1 VDERK
6 AEFKGAEK
14 KEKREIAERIM
25 QIMRQRNARFL
36 TEDDTTACQNK
47 EGLNDIHS
55 RTWLVVEDG
64 KAMKKLMHRL
74 REKKWVS
81 KRASSSSVSVEAV
94 EEETKQDPNGSRLDN
109 NESHRRRITQ
119 DTAEVDSAHITL
131 SAANA
136 DCSTGDDISCNADD
150 LGGNLHR
157 GHRGVHDSFDVAA
170 LFESN
175 NSLECFN
182 SSATFYEKML
192 LSDSLLGKNGMGS
205 HNSINFVKT
214 ESETSFCGESF
225 SSLEFGPVLH
235 TIEPKIPCT
244 SHFFEE
250 RRTEATENTIQLRQ
264 WINDQVPKGLY
275 TQAELVEYVE
285 SAVPIAIELAEM
297 LAREDGSNPKIVLS
311 SCAEISIVLRGNL
324 VTRAVVQKSAQLGS
338 VTDRLASLG
347 SIFYELFS
355 GLIPPQM
362 AEASCSSVAG
372 MDELGVSVNRIIGL
386 LQDEPRR
393 TKKNNHGS
401 SISRGDSTR
410 YHEEL
415 MSSLDTIGL
424 TSSLSGLIKNLISC
438 SQSDF
443 RVDEA
448 YSSFADVLVD
458 LNLVRNNP
466 DCYLESLGDSPTFA
480 IPHKLYGRQETM
492 DKIASL
498 YKCDTCNS
506 LVVNGRAGVGKSSL
520 LAHVFASISE
530 QDGSYFL
537 QTKFEQAGTNPLA
550 TVASLFDALCEAFI
564 RDAQPQV
571 KTTVAMELES
581 ALGEAGVIALSS
593 IVPSLSKISTS
604 LVNDSTYQYMNRAET
619 VRYCFGKLLE
629 IISSRTPPIILMF
642 DDLQFVSEPPI
653 DFCI

>member
-1 VDERK
+1 
-6 AEFKGAEK
+6 
-14 KEKREIAERIM
+14 
-25 QIMRQRNARFL
+25 
-36 TEDDTTACQNK
+36 
-47 EGLNDIHS
+47 
-55 RTWLVVEDG
+55 
-64 KAMKKLMHRL
+64 
-74 REKKWVS
+74 
-81 KRASSSSVSVEAV
+81 
-94 EEETKQDPNGSRLDN
+94 
-109 NESHRRRITQ
+109 
-119 DTAEVDSAHITL
+119 
-131 SAANA
+131 
-136 DCSTGDDISCNADD
+136 
-150 LGGNLHR
+150 
-157 GHRGVHDSFDVAA
+157 
-170 LFESN
+170 
-175 NSLECFN
+175 
-182 SSATFYEKML
+182 ML

-205 HNSINFVKT
+205 HNSITLQANDTRPSQKT
-214 ESETSFCGESF
+214 EPETSFCGESS
-225 SSLEFGPVLH
+225 SSLEFGPGLH
-235 TIEPKIPCT
+235 TFEPNIPCT
-244 SHFFEE
+244 PHFVEE
-250 RRTEATENTIQLRQ
+250 RRTEATENTIPLRQ

-275 TQAELVEYVE
+275 TQAELIEYVE
-285 SAVPIAIELAEM
+285 SAVPIAIELTEM
-297 LAREDGSNPKIVLS
+297 LAREDESNPKIVLS

-324 VTRAVVQKSAQLGS
+324 VTHAVVQKSAQLGS

-410 YHEEL
+410 YHDEL
-415 MSSLDTIGL
+415 MPSLDTIGL
-424 TSSLSGLIKNLISC
+424 TSSLSGLVKNLISC

-593 IVPSLSKISTS
+593 IVPSLSRISKS
-604 LVNDSTYQYMNRAET
+604 LVNDSTYQYMNRAAT

-642 DDLQFVSEPPI
+642 DDLQFVSKPSI
-653 DFCI
+653 DLHLSMSSNGVNPALPYQYIG